1 MTSSYERIKA
11 ECKKKNV
18 LWEDPDFPAI
28 QTSVFYHQTPPFTF
42 QWKRPSE
49 IIPNPIFI
57 NDATANFDTI
67 PGKMGKNHNTCVKFK
82 ILM

>member
-11 ECKKKNV
+11 DCKRKNV

-42 QWKRPSE
+42 QWKRPNE
-49 IIPNPIFI
+49 ISGSPVFI
-57 NDATANFDTI
+57 SDATHFDI
-67 PGKMGKNHNTCVKFK
+67 NPGKMGEFWQQIK
-82 ILM
+82 I